1 MLTIPNTSNPSLPHY
16 KCSLLLQIG
25 LYREGQGQ
33 DKSTILDYL
42 PLSAMM
48 SVLTDADCARA
59 KDSLEEAI
67 AVKNRSVHVLGSNS
81 SAWKNSLEMMKE
93 DAMIFSLAGEAEEE
107 EKLHNFRKLSARAP
121 AGGSYDKMLN
131 DKEGKMGSIGSGVDS
146 L

>member
-1 MLTIPNTSNPSLPHY
+1 MHPIYFIPSL
-16 KCSLLLQIG
+16 SLSVQIG

-48 SVLTDADCARA
+48 SVLTDADCTRA

-67 AVKNRSVHVLGSNS
+67 ANKNRSVHVLGSNS

-107 EKLHNFRKLSARAP
+107 EKLHNYRKLSSRAP
-121 AGGSYDKMLN
+121 AAGGSYDKMLN
-131 DKEGKMGSIGSGVDS
+131 DKEGKMGSNGSGVDS